1 MSNDLYQRQLEKAQ
15 KRLEHS
21 SNCLAGLT
29 KDRNAAVLSKKA
41 RKKLY
46 KEYSDSIVKNIASG
60 TDVAVNRKHLEKLAE
75 KHSKHKKD
83 VLQGNCLSA
92 PLLEDVLQNEE
103 TESKAENWC
112 SWEPEALPET
122 MPDSM
127 LQDNCPRMEEK
138 SANKVALPMRVPEP
152 AIKKAPKAQS
162 LVELAGELKKYVH
175 IISYGNILYYHNEYY
190 YTQLD
195 SNQLIK
201 LYRQN
206 VDYELNNKSSLRGY
220 TGTSILR
227 PEWSKLYRV
236 LKEGDTVVFD
246 SVSRMSRN
254 AEEGFSL
261 YEALYH
267 KGIRL
272 VFLKEHHIDTETYKK
287 ALSGSIAMTGTNV
300 DFILKGI
307 NEYLMTLAK
316 EQIKLAFEQ
325 SEKEVADLH
334 QRTREGLVTAK
345 LNGKQVGRKK
355 GTGFETKKSKAA
367 KEKIRI
373 HCKAFGGTLDD
384 VECMKLTGLARN
396 TYYKY
401 KRQIREEVKTQG

>member
-1 MSNDLYQRQLEKAQ
+1 MSIYGYCRISTAKQSIDRQV
-15 KRLEHS
+15 
-21 SNCLAGLT
+21 
-29 KDRNAAVLSKKA
+29 RNIRA
-41 RKKLY
+41 
-46 KEYSDSIVKNIASG
+46 EYPTAHIV
-60 TDVAVNRKHLEKLAE
+60 
-75 KHSKHKKD
+75 
-83 VLQGNCLSA
+83 Q
-92 PLLEDVLQNEE
+92 
-103 TESKAENWC
+103 
-112 SWEPEALPET
+112 EA
-122 MPDSM
+122 
-127 LQDNCPRMEEK
+127 
-138 SANKVALPMRVPEP
+138 
-152 AIKKAPKAQS
+152 
-162 LVELAGELKKYVH
+162 
-175 IISYGNILYYHNEYY
+175 
-190 YTQLD
+190 
-195 SNQLIK
+195 
-201 LYRQN
+201 
-206 VDYELNNKSSLRGY
+206 Y

-261 YEALYH
+261 
-267 KGIRL
+267 
-272 VFLKEHHIDTETYKK
+272 FLKEHHIDTETYKK